1 MYQLVFYFLVMEASL
16 SGLVASLPP
25 RNGCGSSLEGLV
37 EGRGKKKKSKSRN
50 IKRAIFLSHKI
61 IIL

>member
-1 MYQLVFYFLVMEASL
+1 MEASL